1 MNRSMLRGLSFLV
14 AGVGLLPAAGTAW
27 AEARDIQRVERYVE
41 RLSTLRAEFRQ
52 EILDAAGAVR
62 EQADGTLLLEKPGRF
77 RWEYRHP
84 SEQLLVSDGK
94 TVWLYDADLE
104 QVTVRSLG
112 DSLSTTP
119 AMLLSGR
126 GGVDE
131 SFIASDGG
139 QADGLDWVELAPRLE
154 ETDFRRI
161 RLGFRGSELARMDLV
176 DRLGQT
182 TRIDFVAVERNPRLP
197 ADSFTFVP
205 PPGVDV
211 VGTAAPR

>member
-1 MNRSMLRGLSFLV
+1 VNRSMLRGLSFLV